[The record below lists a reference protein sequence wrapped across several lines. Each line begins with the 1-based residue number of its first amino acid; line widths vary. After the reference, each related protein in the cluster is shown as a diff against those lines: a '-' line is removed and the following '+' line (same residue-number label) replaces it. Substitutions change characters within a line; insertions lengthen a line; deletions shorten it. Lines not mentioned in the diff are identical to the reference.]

1 MARSI
6 MSGGG
11 INSNKTVQSRSEYK
25 VEPKTHAGNV
35 AGVAQQGI
43 STAFRKE
50 PITQGKGYEPA
61 AMGTV
66 DRPSYQ
72 GPTTPAPGSNRTIYP
87 SGLQSKT
94 PRAREMAPG
103 RDILSEYGRDIPGRG
118 KR

>member
-11 INSNKTVQSRSEYK
+11 YNSRVVKHDHKYK
-25 VEPKTHAGNV
+25 QEPVTHRGNP

-61 AMGTV
+61 AMGPTGV
-66 DRPSYQ
+66 RGTYNPATQ
-72 GPTTPAPGSNRTIYP
+72 GPGSQRTVHPTGSQSATPP
-87 SGLQSKT
+87 
-94 PRAREMAPG
+94 AREMAPS
-103 RDILSEYGRDIPGRG
+103 RDYFTER
-118 KR
+118 